1 MDVICLQE
9 EAFFKLVDKVV
20 SHVKEQ
26 NGNAENRWIRG
37 EEAMEMLGI
46 KSRTTMQKL
55 RDDGWIRFSQP
66 NKKIIMYDRTSI
78 LEYLENHAKEP
89 F

>member
-1 MDVICLQE
+1 MNVICLQE
-9 EAFFKLVDKVV
+9 EAFYKLVDEVV
-20 SHVKEQ
+20 DHIREKHGVT
-26 NGNAENRWIRG
+26 ENRWIRG
-37 EEAMEMLGI
+37 EEAMELLGI
-46 KSRTTMQKL
+46 KSRTTLQKL

-66 NKKIIMYDRTSI
+66 NKKIIMYDRASI

>member
-1 MDVICLQE
+1 MNVICLQE
-9 EAFFKLVDKVV
+9 EAFYKLVDEVV
-20 SHVKEQ
+20 EHIKGKHGV
-26 NGNAENRWIRG
+26 AENRWIRG
-37 EEAMEMLGI
+37 EEAMELLGI
-46 KSRTTMQKL
+46 KSRTTLQKL

-66 NKKIIMYDRTSI
+66 NKKIIMYDKTSI

>member
-1 MDVICLQE
+1 MNVICLQE
-9 EAFFKLVDKVV
+9 EAFYKLVDEVV
-20 SHVKEQ
+20 EHIKEKHGVTEHQ
-26 NGNAENRWIRG
+26 WIRG
-37 EEAMEMLGI
+37 EEAMELLGI
-46 KSRTTMQKL
+46 KSRTTLQKL

-66 NKKIIMYDRTSI
+66 NKKIIMYDRASI

>member
-9 EAFFKLVDKVV
+9 EAFYKLIETVVDRINEKKGI
-20 SHVKEQ
+20 S
-26 NGNAENRWIRG
+26 ENRWIRG
-37 EEAMEMLGI
+37 EEAMEVLGI
-46 KSRTTMQKL
+46 KSRTTLQKL

-66 NKKIIMYDRTSI
+66 NKKIIMYDRASI
-78 LEYLENHAKEP
+78 LEYLENHAKDS

>member
-9 EAFFKLVDKVV
+9 EAFFKLIETVVDRLDEKRG
-20 SHVKEQ
+20 SSEH
-26 NGNAENRWIRG
+26 RWVRSD
-37 EEAMEMLGI
+37 EAMELLGI
-46 KSRTTMQKL
+46 KSRTTLQQL

-66 NKKIIMYDRTSI
+66 SKKIIMYDRMSI
-78 LEYLENHAKEP
+78 TEYLEQHAKEP

>member
-9 EAFFKLVDKVV
+9 EAFYRLVETVV
-20 SHVKEQ
+20 DRIKEQ
-26 NGNAENRWIRG
+26 QGISENRWIRG
-37 EEAMEMLGI
+37 EEAMEMLGVR
-46 KSRTTMQKL
+46 SRTTLQKL

-66 NKKIIMYDRTSI
+66 NKKIIMYDRASI
-78 LEYLENHAKEP
+78 MEYLENHAKEP